1 VPRINEIITYKV
13 NVTEREMNL
22 RLRLNIENMIIS
34 PWICNST
41 FRNNT
46 LFLDHTST
54 QNKNTSRSAASNLTE
69 APTNRKIVI
78 SGGKMT
84 PIIGVRHTTETKV

>member
-1 VPRINEIITYKV
+1 MLSTGPRPESAFSYLGSAIAHLGIT
-13 NVTEREMNL
+13 
-22 RLRLNIENMIIS
+22 
-34 PWICNST
+34 P
-41 FRNNT
+41 

-84 PIIGVRHTTETKV
+84 PKIGVRHTTETKV